1 MRFCSFDLAKQ
12 RIEAKYNDI
21 ERTLLDDFRHAFIEG
36 DKRKMKRLMG
46 ILSNFRVRETA
57 MMVLSVALSLYN
69 HRDVLFRAMER
80 VLIYSLKKVKK

>member
-1 MRFCSFDLAKQ
+1 MCFYSFDLAKQ

-57 MMVLSVALSLYN
+57 MMVLSVALSLYTVIIVVFFSGLWN
-69 HRDVLFRAMER
+69 VH
-80 VLIYSLKKVKK
+80 